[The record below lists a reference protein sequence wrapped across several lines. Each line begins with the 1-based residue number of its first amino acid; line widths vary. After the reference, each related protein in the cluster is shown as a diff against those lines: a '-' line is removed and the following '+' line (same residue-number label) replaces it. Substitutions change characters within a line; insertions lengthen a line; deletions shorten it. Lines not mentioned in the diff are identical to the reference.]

1 VDFYRIYSIALA
13 VAVAVGGFIGVVVV
27 ARREQ
32 AFLSTTYPKWIV
44 IAVVLSLVGPILV
57 HWGSPS
63 NVSLADAFFLRNV
76 GAGWGTVLIAYSML
90 AAVLLGGLIAALT
103 RPR

>member
-13 VAVAVGGFIGVVVV
+13 LAVAVGGCIGVVVV
-27 ARREQ
+27 ARRERV
-32 AFLSTTYPKWIV
+32 FLSTTYRNWIV
-44 IAVVLSLVGPILV
+44 ITVVLSLVGPILV

-90 AAVLLGGLIAALT
+90 AGVLLGGLIAALMRT
-103 RPR
+103 K